1 MKNVKLQLVVIVYEK
16 ALEIERQIGEVQIS
30 IIIELKG
37 VFLAG

>member
-1 MKNVKLQLVVIVYEK
+1 MKNIKLQLVAIVYEK
-16 ALEIERQIGEVQIS
+16 ALEIKRQVREVQIS

>member
-30 IIIELKG
+30 IIIELKD